1 MRISDWSSDVC
12 SSDLVARQASQ
23 TFDRFWNSER
33 VLPASRLDEARTAAD
48 LAQAMIVLGHWLA
61 EARTLSHF
69 ELAPQAWRDALGDLV
84 PAFPPGSRRVH
95 ADSPGADQVPPVTPD
110 GLPGLPASAVRGG
123 VIPNAHH

>member
-48 LAQAMIVLGHWLA
+48 LAQAMIVIGNWLE

-69 ELAPQAWRDALGDLV
+69 EIAPQDWRDALGDLV
-84 PAFPPGSRRVH
+84 PALHPGSSRGVADPPGR
-95 ADSPGADQVPPVTPD
+95 AKVPHGHPEVVQ
-110 GLPGLPASAVRGG
+110 GLRGSAVK
-123 VIPNAHH
+123 